1 MSEERNARIAY
12 FSMEIAVDERIPSYA
27 GGLGVL
33 SGDMLRSNADLG
45 IPIVGVTL
53 VHRQGYFRQILDSK
67 GKQTEKPEDW
77 HPETVLEPLK
87 PIVSLELNGSSVKV
101 RAWRYWIDGIMGHK
115 VPVYFLDTD
124 LPENGPFERTLTN
137 NLYGGDPSY
146 RVCQEAILG
155 IGGVLMLRALGHEGI
170 NRFHMN
176 ECHSS
181 LLILALLQERVG
193 NRSLASVTEADIESV
208 RQQCIFTTHTPVAA
222 AFDEFP
228 VELATKIL
236 GADRVAALTLTNCC
250 PRGKMNLVSLALDC
264 SHYTNGV
271 AMQHGKVSQQ
281 MFPKYPIHAITN
293 GVHAATWT
301 SPPFQELFDRR
312 IPEWRRDNLYL
323 RHAIG
328 IGLDEIQETHLA
340 AKRLMLAEIKRA
352 TGAKFNETSLILG
365 FARRATAYKRADLL
379 FSDLDRL
386 RAIRQRYGPFQVV
399 YGGKAHPSDKEGQ
412 VLIRKIFEA
421 AAALK
426 KTIPVIYIENYDMHW
441 GKLLTSGV
449 DVWLNTPHR
458 PYEASGTSGMKSA
471 LNGVP
476 SLSVLD
482 GWWVEGHLEGVTG
495 WAVGT
500 NEDSAPEAEVASLY
514 DKLERVVLPLYYA
527 RSRAFAEVMRSSIA
541 LNGSFFNTQRVVSQ
555 YVMNAYFPKFGS
567 DKPESASNSADSEEL
582 VGRST

>member
-1 MSEERNARIAY
+1 
-12 FSMEIAVDERIPSYA
+12 ME
-27 GGLGVL
+27 
-33 SGDMLRSNADLG
+33 
-45 IPIVGVTL
+45 
-53 VHRQGYFRQILDSK
+53 
-67 GKQTEKPEDW
+67 QT
-77 HPETVLEPLK
+77 
-87 PIVSLELNGSSVKV
+87 
-101 RAWRYWIDGIMGHK
+101 
-115 VPVYFLDTD
+115 
-124 LPENGPFERTLTN
+124 
-137 NLYGGDPSY
+137 Y
-146 RVCQEAILG
+146 RILG
-155 IGGVLMLRALGHEGI
+155 SGVANLLERMGGCHDGML
-170 NRFHMN
+170 NMTY
-176 ECHSS
+176 
-181 LLILALLQERVG
+181 V
-193 NRSLASVTEADIESV
+193 
-208 RQQCIFTTHTPVAA
+208 
-222 AFDEFP
+222 
-228 VELATKIL
+228 
-236 GADRVAALTLTNCC
+236 ALTSS
-250 PRGKMNLVSLALDC
+250 RFV
-264 SHYTNGV
+264 NGV
-271 AMQHGKVSQQ
+271 AMQHGKVSKE
-281 MFPKYPIHAITN
+281 MFPEYSIDAITN

-328 IGLDEIQETHLA
+328 IGLEEIQETHLA

-352 TGAKFNETSLILG
+352 TGAKFNETSMILG

-412 VLIRKIFEA
+412 VLIRKIHEA

-541 LNGSFFNTQRVVSQ
+541 VNGSFFNTQRVVSQ

-567 DKPESASNSADSEEL
+567 DKGAQPEKSAHSEEL
-582 VGRST
+582 VGRTT